1 MDELRVWLAERKPQA
16 PEELHQF
23 FHLEFPQNTSVGES
37 LQESVLHHL
46 KETLK
51 RLGRDREG
59 ALHLLA
65 ADALLTYA
73 CEVASSE
80 EDTEDVLVRLIEIL
94 HPDSASS
101 ITFYGS

>member
-1 MDELRVWLAERKPQA
+1 MDELRVWLAERKPQV
-16 PEELHQF
+16 PEELHRF
-23 FHLEFPQNTSVGES
+23 FHLEFSQNTSVGES

-46 KETLK
+46 EEILK

-73 CEVASSE
+73 CEAASSE
-80 EDTEDVLVRLIEIL
+80 EDTENVLVRLIERL